1 MNQQQHIHLLRVQLL
16 AVSRLSQ
23 RALDYSIKGY
33 EIRNLDFSRHV
44 PASRC
49 ALEEHHSRIK
59 ELCRELMSAGI
70 AKPADSRFA
79 FAALTIAAALHVT
92 YAAAVRIA
100 QDTVRLNDSG
110 IRQSASLER
119 MGQIV
124 NGSMRLC
131 IVALFQQDAEHAET
145 ALRHQESLRL
155 LEPPSLASHG
165 ELEQAVARNLGEVVK
180 QTHEIADAIIFWL
193 EGNSCMAASAS
204 DKHKSVEHPPTQR
217 RQHAAALSYLQPK
230 RSPGPKITQRL
241 SC

>member
-16 AVSRLSQ
+16 AMSRLSQ

-44 PASRC
+44 PTSQC

-59 ELCRELMSAGI
+59 ELCRELMNDGI

-79 FAALTIAAALHVT
+79 FAAFTIAAALHVT

-100 QDTVRLNDSG
+100 QDTVRLTEGG
-110 IRQSASLER
+110 IHHAASLQT
-119 MGQIV
+119 MGQMV

-131 IVALFQQDAEHAET
+131 VVALFQQDVELAET
-145 ALRHQESLRL
+145 ALRDQESLRL
-155 LEPPSLASHG
+155 LEPPSIASQG
-165 ELEQAVARNLGEVVK
+165 ELEQAVARSLGQVAK

-193 EGNSCMAASAS
+193 EGRSCVAASGS
-204 DKHKSVEHPPTQR
+204 DKHISVELPPTQR

-230 RSPGPKITQRL
+230 RTTGPKIAQSL

>member
-1 MNQQQHIHLLRVQLL
+1 MN
-16 AVSRLSQ
+16 
-23 RALDYSIKGY
+23 D
-33 EIRNLDFSRHV
+33 
-44 PASRC
+44 
-49 ALEEHHSRIK
+49 
-59 ELCRELMSAGI
+59 GI

-79 FAALTIAAALHVT
+79 FAAFTIAAALHVT
-92 YAAAVRIA
+92 YAAAVQIA
-100 QDTVRLNDSG
+100 QDTVRLTESG
-110 IRQSASLER
+110 IHQAASLER

-155 LEPPSLASHG
+155 LEPPSIAPQE
-165 ELEQAVARNLGEVVK
+165 ELEQAVARSLVEVAK

-193 EGNSCMAASAS
+193 EGKSCVAASGS
-204 DKHKSVEHPPTQR
+204 DKHISVELPPTRR

-230 RSPGPKITQRL
+230 RTPGPKITQSL

>member
-44 PASRC
+44 PASQC
-49 ALEEHHSRIK
+49 ALEEHHSRIR
-59 ELCRELMSAGI
+59 ELCRELMNDGI

-92 YAAAVRIA
+92 HAAAVQIA
-100 QDTVRLNDSG
+100 QDTVRLTESG
-110 IRQSASLER
+110 IHQSASLER

-131 IVALFQQDAEHAET
+131 IVALFQRDAEHAET
-145 ALRHQESLRL
+145 ALRHQEALRL
-155 LEPPSLASHG
+155 LEPPSIASQG
-165 ELEQAVARNLGEVVK
+165 ELEQAVARSLGEVVK
-180 QTHEIADAIIFWL
+180 QTYEIAAAIIFWL
-193 EGNSCMAASAS
+193 EGKSCTAAAAS
-204 DKHKSVEHPPTQR
+204 DKHISVEHPPTQR
-217 RQHAAALSYLQPK
+217 RQHAAALSYLRPK
-230 RSPGPKITQRL
+230 RTPGPKITQRL